1 MNSVE
6 YQLVL
11 GRRIAQERRRHGL
24 SQPEL
29 AAMVD
34 RPVAWVSQLERGIQ
48 PIDSPRVLKTVAVA
62 LDLPLTELTRGGAAN
77 GTGVTGPGAS
87 GTETGTRLAPRP
99 TAPRP
104 TAPRPMA
111 PRAVAREPTARPS
124 TGPRLA

>member
-6 YQLVL
+6 YQQVL

-48 PIDSPRVLKTVAVA
+48 PIDRPSVLQTVAVA
-62 LDLPLTELTRGGAAN
+62 LACR
-77 GTGVTGPGAS
+77 S
-87 GTETGTRLAPRP
+87 
-99 TAPRP
+99 
-104 TAPRPMA
+104 
-111 PRAVAREPTARPS
+111 PS
-124 TGPRLA
+124 